1 MYQALYRKYRPN
13 TFEQVVGQKI
23 VVQTLINAIK
33 NNKLTHAY
41 LFAGP
46 RGTGKTSIAKI
57 LAKTINC
64 ENLNGVTPCN
74 KCVNCTQFNN
84 KQMIDIIE
92 IDAASNNGVDEI
104 RELKSKVNLVPNTGK
119 YKIYIIDEVHMLTVG
134 AFNALLKTLEEPPSH
149 IVFVLATT
157 EPQKIPATILSRC
170 QRFDFKKIPAQL
182 IFEHLKEVSKDE
194 NLNITEDAIFE
205 IARLA
210 DGGMRDALSMLDQVS
225 SFTSEKITINEVH
238 EVNGTLPQVEIKKMI
253 LDLFDKNISEV
264 LKKIDSYN
272 NDGKNLAKLIEE
284 IMNFLKNVLLYRN
297 ALEYLKEINSNYDIY
312 NIDVDNNYIINC
324 IEIFNEALNVMKK
337 TVNQKI
343 ILETT
348 MIKLI
353 NIDSKTINVS
363 NTQKEIKTESIEKT
377 KVSISIQNDKKEISS
392 SEKEIRR
399 LIENEIL
406 TKVNDEVK
414 ESLKE
419 VKKIRINNALS
430 GFNKKNLLEFKEKL
444 EQIRNLILDPTYN
457 YEASMVLDGKLKAIG
472 NNYLV
477 FVYDTEH
484 ISDLFNEK
492 ILNIEKM
499 FRDTFDNEYKVISTY
514 LDDWNIIKE
523 QFNNKEKK
531 YKYIEEKIDINNIF
545 SKKNENEN
553 KNDIDEMFEEIL
565 EYN

>member
-194 NLNITEDAIFE
+194 NLNITEDAISE

-238 EVNGTLPQVEIKKMI
+238 EVNGTLPQIEIKKII

-264 LKKIDSYN
+264 LKKIDAYN

-297 ALEYLKEINSNYDIY
+297 ALEYLKENNSNYEIY

-324 IEIFNEALNVMKK
+324 IEIFNEALSVMKK

-353 NIDSKTINVS
+353 NIDSKIINVL
-363 NTQKEIKTESIEKT
+363 NTQKEIKNESNEKT
-377 KVSISIQNDKKEISS
+377 KVSMPIQNDKKEISS

-414 ESLKE
+414 ESLKG

-531 YKYIEEKIDINNIF
+531 YEYIEEKIDINNIF

-553 KNDIDEMFEEIL
+553 INDIDEMFEEIL

>member
-64 ENLNGVTPCN
+64 ENLNVVTPCN
-74 KCVNCTQFNN
+74 ECVNCTQFNN

-92 IDAASNNGVDEI
+92 IDAASNNSVDEI

-194 NLNITEDAIFE
+194 NLNITEDAISE

-238 EVNGTLPQVEIKKMI
+238 EVNGTLPQIEIKKII

-264 LKKIDSYN
+264 LKKIDAYN

-297 ALEYLKEINSNYDIY
+297 ALEYLKENNSNYEIY

>member
-238 EVNGTLPQVEIKKMI
+238 EVNGTLPQIEIKKII

-264 LKKIDSYN
+264 LKKIDAYN

-297 ALEYLKEINSNYDIY
+297 ALEYLKENNSNYEIY

-324 IEIFNEALNVMKK
+324 IEIFNEALSVMKK

-353 NIDSKTINVS
+353 NIDSKIINVL
-363 NTQKEIKTESIEKT
+363 NTQKEIKNESNEKT
-377 KVSISIQNDKKEISS
+377 KVSMLIQNDKKEISS

-531 YKYIEEKIDINNIF
+531 YEYIEEKIDINNIF

-553 KNDIDEMFEEIL
+553 INDIDEMFEEIL

>member
-1 MYQALYRKYRPN
+1 
-13 TFEQVVGQKI
+13 
-23 VVQTLINAIK
+23 
-33 NNKLTHAY
+33 
-41 LFAGP
+41 
-46 RGTGKTSIAKI
+46 
-57 LAKTINC
+57 
-64 ENLNGVTPCN
+64 
-74 KCVNCTQFNN
+74 
-84 KQMIDIIE
+84 
-92 IDAASNNGVDEI
+92 
-104 RELKSKVNLVPNTGK
+104 
-119 YKIYIIDEVHMLTVG
+119 
-134 AFNALLKTLEEPPSH
+134 
-149 IVFVLATT
+149 
-157 EPQKIPATILSRC
+157 
-170 QRFDFKKIPAQL
+170 
-182 IFEHLKEVSKDE
+182 
-194 NLNITEDAIFE
+194 
-205 IARLA
+205 
-210 DGGMRDALSMLDQVS
+210 MRDALSMLDQVS

-238 EVNGTLPQVEIKKMI
+238 EVNGTLPQIEIKKII

-264 LKKIDSYN
+264 LKKIDAYN

-284 IMNFLKNVLLYRN
+284 IMIFLKNVLLYRN
-297 ALEYLKEINSNYDIY
+297 ALEYLKENNSNYEIY

-377 KVSISIQNDKKEISS
+377 KVSISIQNDKKEKSS

>member
-264 LKKIDSYN
+264 LKKIDAYN

>member
-13 TFEQVVGQKI
+13 TFGQVVGQNI
-23 VVQTLINAIK
+23 VVQTLKNAIE

-41 LFAGP
+41 LFSGP

-64 ENLNGVTPCN
+64 ENLDGTTPCN

-170 QRFDFKKIPAQL
+170 QRFDFKKIPNQL
-182 IFEHLKEVSKDE
+182 IFNHLMEIAKQEK
-194 NLNITEDAIFE
+194 LKITEDAIAE
-205 IARLA
+205 ISRLA

-225 SFTSEKITINEVH
+225 SFASDEITIKEVH
-238 EVNGTLPQVEIKKMI
+238 EVNGTLPQIEIKEI
-253 LDLFDKNISEV
+253 VLDLFNKNISEV
-264 LKKIDSYN
+264 LKKIDTYN
-272 NDGKNLAKLIEE
+272 NEGKNLAKLTEE
-284 IMNFLKNVLLYRN
+284 IMIFLKNVLLYRN
-297 ALEYLKEINSNYDIY
+297 ALEYFKENNNNIEIYDIK
-312 NIDVDNNYIINC
+312 IDNNYIIEC
-324 IEIFNEALNVMKK
+324 IEVFNETLNTMKK

-343 ILETT
+343 ILETA

-353 NIDSKTINVS
+353 NIGSKTENVS
-363 NTQKEIKTESIEKT
+363 NTQIRPSVNRIKENQLMTAKKEPEKEKT
-377 KVSISIQNDKKEISS
+377 K
-392 SEKEIRR
+392 SEKEIRKV
-399 LIENEIL
+399 IESQIL
-406 TKVNDEVK
+406 TKVNSEIK
-414 ESLKE
+414 EGLKE

-430 GFNKKNLLEFKEKL
+430 GFNKKKLFEFKEDL
-444 EQIRNLILDPTYN
+444 EQIKNLILDPNYN
-457 YEASMVLDGKLKAIG
+457 YEASMVLDGKLKAVG
-472 NNYLV
+472 NDYV
-477 FVYDTEH
+477 IFVYDTEH

-492 ILNIEKM
+492 VLNIEKM
-499 FRDTFDNEYKVISTY
+499 FRDSFNKEYKVISTY
-514 LDDWNIIKE
+514 LDDWNIIKDE
-523 QFNNKEKK
+523 FNNKKK
-531 YKYIEEKIDINNIF
+531 TYTFIDEKIDINDIFVTKEEKDNI
-545 SKKNENEN
+545 
-553 KNDIDEMFEEIL
+553 NDIDELFDKIV

>member
-238 EVNGTLPQVEIKKMI
+238 EVNGTLPQIEIKKII

-264 LKKIDSYN
+264 LKKIDAYN

-284 IMNFLKNVLLYRN
+284 IMNFLKNILLYRN
-297 ALEYLKEINSNYDIY
+297 ALEYLKENNSNYEIY

-324 IEIFNEALNVMKK
+324 IEIFNEALSVMKK

-353 NIDSKTINVS
+353 NIDSKIINVL
-363 NTQKEIKTESIEKT
+363 NTQKEIKNESNEKT
-377 KVSISIQNDKKEISS
+377 KVSMLIQNDKKEISS

-531 YKYIEEKIDINNIF
+531 YEYIEEKIDINNIF

-553 KNDIDEMFEEIL
+553 INDIDEMFEEIL